1 MGLLARLEK
10 TERLLAMKPCVACAE
25 EIKQDAS
32 LCKHC
37 RTRQDDES
45 FTGEI
50 GLKAPSK
57 EWKRWLLPRP
67 ALMTIGSIFFLV
79 SVWAS
84 LAIAFPNDTT
94 DDMNK
99 VTSNTQLPGNSLAT
113 GVDSESSP
121 IAPSPSPSTS
131 PTPPETPNQPAP
143 REESSLSNQ
152 PQADDGAKAAEDAE
166 VQRQIDEW
174 NRQVAEERERNDLLE
189 AERRAEAIAEYE
201 SRLGYYLSEID
212 YFEER
217 IAALE
222 VSRDAA
228 YSAFESQYGSPF
240 VRFNTYC
247 GNTDDFFG
255 CVNGAATMPNY
266 EFEITQAESNIDS
279 YLYYI
284 ETLPYPY

>member
-1 MGLLARLEK
+1 
-10 TERLLAMKPCVACAE
+10 MKPCVACAE

-50 GLKAPSK
+50 GLKAPGK
-57 EWKRWLLPRP
+57 EWKRWLLSRP
-67 ALMTIGSIFFLV
+67 ALLAIASILFLG

-84 LAIAFPNDTT
+84 LAIAFPNDTP
-94 DDMNK
+94 DDMNQ
-99 VTSNTQLPGNSLAT
+99 VTSDTQLPGNPSAT
-113 GVDSESSP
+113 GAESESSAIP
-121 IAPSPSPSTS
+121 LSSSPSAL
-131 PTPPETPNQPAP
+131 PTPPATPNQPAP
-143 REESSLSNQ
+143 TEDSSLRNQ
-152 PQADDGAKAAEDAE
+152 PQAVEAAKAAEDAE
-166 VQRQIDEW
+166 VQRRIDEW
-174 NRQVAEERERNDLLE
+174 NRQVAEEYERNDLLE

-201 SRLGYYLSEID
+201 SRLGYYLSEIA

-217 IAALE
+217 IGALE
-222 VSRDAA
+222 ASRDAA

-255 CVNGAATMPNY
+255 CVNGAAAMPNY